1 MGNSTSDEYG
11 EKIIMMI
18 MQICENEQ
26 KIAKSFFCKDHNEK
40 LRHELIKKNY

>member
-11 EKIIMMI
+11 EKIIIMMI

-26 KIAKSFFCKDHNEK
+26 KIAKVFFRKDHNEK
-40 LRHELIKKNY
+40 LSMLKM